1 MAKGWCLIKQSADKL
16 IEKLKKKE
24 YTYASLRR
32 MSSDARR
39 SSFEKIMS
47 KEDAKRS
54 NILFEK
60 KLLQKDFFKAM
71 DTWQASVTGIP
82 TKRMAKIREMIAKRK
97 EESTKKLFNPKD
109 EESFMKDLAEAK
121 VGVGISSEEAKMIYK
136 LTNAARDTKNSNY
149 GEARVALEN
158 FIGDVKVKAID
169 GEFTT
174 KEYWQSLWKDGGLNA
189 TQLGKITVDLFGA
202 MKSVVASLDQS
213 FIGRQGGR
221 VLLSGEYENWAK
233 MAKNS
238 LKTAYDVVKLPSET
252 MIDGKKVKLSDNSVV
267 KDGIKASIYNRENG
281 RNGIYEKMKLAVGI
295 NEEAFPNSLPSKIP
309 GLGRFFKASEDSYTA
324 AAYMLRAD
332 LADKYIKEFPEIL
345 TDKKM
350 AESFGRMI
358 NSMTGRGEKFLGKLG
373 TTANT
378 ALFSPK
384 FIQSSLDVLTAH
396 TFDGEMSS
404 AAKSVARKNWLKM
417 ASSML
422 GIGAAAEFLFPG
434 SVETDPRSSDFGK
447 IRIGDTRYDFT
458 GGLAGYIT
466 LVSRL
471 AKGVKSSS
479 TGIVTKPGDYGGKDV
494 VGVLSDFAAAKTSP
508 GVRLMLDI
516 ANGKNFDGD
525 PMDIE
530 SLKENPTDAVWI
542 LGKSFIPLST
552 KQFYNNLKDG
562 DEVIWSSVL
571 ADFFGVS
578 SNTYTYSP
586 NWESSSSKE
595 LAQFKEKV
603 GSAKFKE
610 ANKEFST
617 TVNSKL
623 LELRNNEEYNKA
635 SDSDKKK
642 IINNIQSDAKSAI
655 FKKNSFNYKT
665 EKSSE
670 VVKKLSK

>member
-1 MAKGWCLIKQSADKL
+1 MAKGWCLIKESADKL
-16 IEKLKKKE
+16 LGKLKNKE

-39 SSFEKIMS
+39 TSFEKIMS
-47 KEDAKRS
+47 KEDAKRA

-71 DTWQASVTGIP
+71 DTWQVSVTGIP
-82 TKRMAKIREMIAKRK
+82 TKRMARIREMIAKRK

-109 EESFMKDLAEAK
+109 DESFMKDLAEAK
-121 VGVGISSEEAKMIYK
+121 VGVGISSDEAKIIYK
-136 LTNAARDTKNSNY
+136 LTNAARDTNNSKY

-158 FIGDVKVKAID
+158 FIGDIKVTARD

-174 KEYWQSLWKDGGLNA
+174 KEYWNAVWKDGGLNA

-221 VLLSGEYENWAK
+221 VLLAGEYGNWAK

-252 MIDGKKVKLSDNSVV
+252 TIDGKKVKLSENSAV

-281 RNGIYEKMKLAVGI
+281 RNGIYEKMKLAVGV
-295 NEEAFPNSLPSKIP
+295 NEEAFPSSIPSKIP
-309 GLGRFFKASEDSYTA
+309 GLGRFFKASEESYTT

-417 ASSML
+417 AGSML

-447 IRIGDTRYDFT
+447 VRIGDTRYDFT
-458 GGLAGYIT
+458 GGLAGYVT

-479 TGIVTKPGDYGGKDV
+479 TGIVTKPGEYGGKDI

-508 GVRLMLDI
+508 GVRLILDI

-525 PMDIE
+525 PMDME
-530 SLKENPTDAVWI
+530 SLKENPTDAMWI

-610 ANKEFST
+610 ANKEFAT
-617 TVNSKL
+617 AMNSKL
-623 LELRNNEEYNKA
+623 TELRNNEEYKKA
-635 SDSDKKK
+635 SDADKKK
-642 IINNIQSDAKSAI
+642 IIDNKVSDIKKEI
-655 FKKNSFNYKT
+655 FKKNSFTPKT
-665 EKSSE
+665 EKSSD